1 MIGAFVCDIWAIP
14 WRFDPQA
21 AFEAGLR
28 PFSVVGKPE
37 LCIAPIVSCDEGGDD
52 E

>member
-1 MIGAFVCDIWAIP
+1 MIGVVVFDNCAIP
-14 WRFDPQA
+14 WRYDPQA

-37 LCIAPIVSCDEGGDD
+37 LCIAPIVSCDDEDD
-52 E
+52 Q